1 MKLEFIHLNIWSPT
15 KLFSLLTIVLSLE
28 CSNAQNAETENW
40 YFGDFAGLSFAP
52 LEDPN
57 ILSNSDMVAPAG
69 CSSIS
74 DISGDLQFYTNGI
87 DIWNKDHVIM
97 DNGSGLVGYEDA
109 MQNSI
114 IIPIAGIQ
122 GRYYVFTVGSGGL
135 FYSIVDM
142 NLNGNLGAVTQKNV
156 SVIPRPNMGKLS
168 AVHHADGQS
177 IWVITTRKNVDN
189 EFTSFNAIK
198 VNTDG
203 SIEDTVISNG
213 LAFRAVTEGVLVCS
227 PNGERLACS
236 NYLPASLTDHILIF
250 DFNNET
256 GIVSNRRNL
265 LTSLT
270 FFEVISA
277 NGLAFSRD
285 SEYLFATVIKQGII
299 SESVGSGLGEII
311 IPEGYNTS
319 NLIYEYDLNILSP
332 QEYYTVHY
340 EQFREGFPGALQLAK
355 NGKIYRALPINTE
368 EGTPF
373 LGTAFNPEFSNAS
386 STYDHNSVDLSPEHV
401 RLGLPNFIQSHLR
414 TRILTENTCLNEE
427 LPFEVDTY
435 ATITA
440 AQWDFGDG
448 TTSNEIAPSHS
459 FADSGVYDVSVTI
472 TVNNRPISTTKKIQV
487 YALPELGSD
496 QELIN
501 CDTDTDGISVF
512 NLFNIRG
519 RITNPDLEEQLMFYE
534 TLNDAEQDT
543 NPIDNPTNYT
553 NTTVNQEIFVRAT
566 NDNDCYSISSF
577 FLNTV
582 FVELTD
588 IPDFYACE
596 NSDDF
601 VGDGNGTFDLDQISN
616 AIRIAQGFPIST
628 TLAYYLNLED
638 ALTSQNSVN
647 PNYTTSSTTLWVRAE
662 SADVACSGIGPV
674 NLIVN
679 DTPVIEIADFYT
691 FCRSEGF
698 SLLADTSNDRFE
710 WLNSEGNIISTLQEF
725 STEAE
730 GTYTLIV
737 YKTQNGIECS
747 NSKSFTISEVEAPE
761 FLNIDADLDYN
772 NNTIVITMEGN
783 GRYEFSLN
791 DIDYFGDSNQ
801 YTFYNVASGIQTV
814 YARDIDR
821 CHPAISQTLYLIG
834 YPKFLTP
841 NYDGDNDYWQ
851 IKGLVENTY
860 KSIRIFD
867 RYGKLI
873 TELSPSN
880 GLRWDGRF
888 NNVIM
893 PSNDYWFRV
902 EFVDGTVTVGHFSLK
917 N

>member
-1 MKLEFIHLNIWSPT
+1 MLGLDCINS
-15 KLFSLLTIVLSLE
+15 
-28 CSNAQNAETENW
+28 QNAETENW
-40 YFGDFAGLSFAP
+40 YFGDFAGLNFAP

-57 ILSNSDMVAPAG
+57 ILSNSDMIATAG
-69 CSSIS
+69 CASIS
-74 DISGDLQFYTNGI
+74 DINGDLQFYTNGI
-87 DIWNKDHVIM
+87 DIWNKNHIIM
-97 DNGSGLVGYEDA
+97 DNGSGLFGHEEA

-122 GRYYVFTVGSGGL
+122 GRYYVFTLGLGGL
-135 FYSIVDM
+135 HYSIVDM
-142 NLNGNLGAVTQKNV
+142 SLNGNLGAVIQKNIPL
-156 SVIPRPNMGKLS
+156 IPRPNMSKLS

-177 IWVITTRKNVDN
+177 IWVISTRKNVDN

-203 SIEDTVISNG
+203 TIEDTVISNG
-213 LAFRAVTEGVLVCS
+213 LAFRAVTEGVLVLS
-227 PNGERLACS
+227 PNGQRLACS

-285 SEYLFATVIKQGII
+285 SEYLFATVVKQGFLNVA
-299 SESVGSGLGEII
+299 EGTVAV
-311 IPEGYNTS
+311 PEGYNNS

-340 EQFREGFPGALQLAK
+340 EQFRDGFPGALQLAK
-355 NGKIYRALPINTE
+355 NGKVYRALPKNTE
-368 EGTPF
+368 EGTNF
-373 LGTAFNPEFSNAS
+373 LGTAFNPQFSNAIT
-386 STYDHNSVDLSPEHV
+386 TYDHNSIDLSPDNV

-414 TRILTENTCLNEE
+414 TRILSENRCLNEE

-448 TTSNEIAPSHS
+448 TTSNEITPNHV
-459 FADSGVYDVSVTI
+459 FANSGVYDVSVTI
-472 TVNNRPISTTKKIQV
+472 TVNNRPITTTKKIQI
-487 YALPELGSD
+487 YALPNLLSD

-512 NLFNIRG
+512 NLFNIRE
-519 RITNPDLEEQLMFYE
+519 RITDPDLAEQLIFYE

-553 NTTVNQEIFVRAT
+553 NATVNQEIFVRAI
-566 NDNDCYSISSF
+566 NDNECYSISSF
-577 FLNTV
+577 FLNTI

-588 IPDFYACE
+588 IPNFYTCE
-596 NSDDF
+596 NSDNL

-616 AIRIAQGFPIST
+616 AISIAQGFPSST
-628 TLAYYLNLED
+628 TLGFYLNLED

-662 SADVACSGIGPV
+662 SDDVACSGVGPV

-679 DTPVIEIADFYT
+679 DALTIEIDDSYT

-698 SLLADTSNDRFE
+698 TLLGDPSNDRFE
-710 WLNSEGNIISTLQEF
+710 WLNSEGDIISTLQEF
-725 STEAE
+725 TTNTE
-730 GTYTLIV
+730 GSYTLIV
-737 YKTQNGIECS
+737 YNTQNGIECS
-747 NSKSFTISEVEAPE
+747 ISKSFTISEVVAPE
-761 FLNIDADLDYN
+761 FLSIDTDLDYN
-772 NNTIVITMEGN
+772 NNTIVITMEGSDN
-783 GRYEFSLN
+783 YEFSLN
-791 DIDYFGDSNQ
+791 DIDYFGNSNQ

-841 NYDGDNDYWQ
+841 NDDGDNDYWQ
-851 IKGLVENTY
+851 IKGLVENSY

-873 TELSPSN
+873 TELNPSN

-902 EFVDGTVTVGHFSLK
+902 EFVDGSVTVGHFSLK